1 MNPSKNKILVWA
13 VIFLII
19 ANVAVLATI
28 LIMHNKQGHQR
39 GTPAD
44 YLVKELDLNE
54 DQQNKLHTLA
64 KEHHEQSEKIK
75 EQIKKS
81 RENFFNLISQSKN
94 DSSKN
99 IDSLRLTFL
108 SETTTKLREL
118 EQLTFDHFKQIRAI
132 CTPQQQKKFDE
143 IIEDVLQMI
152 ASGPPQGPQGNDH
165 MPPPGDRRPPPE
177 H

>member
-1 MNPSKNKILVWA
+1 MNPSKNKILVWV
-13 VIFLII
+13 VIFLMI

-28 LIMHNKQGHQR
+28 WIMHNNSRPQR

-44 YLVKELDLNE
+44 YLVKELGLNDE
-54 DQQNKLHTLA
+54 QQNKLHALA

-75 EQIKKS
+75 EQIKNARHDLFKLLQQP
-81 RENFFNLISQSKN
+81 EIN
-94 DSSKN
+94 DSAKKTAADNVAKN
-99 IDSLRLTFL
+99 
-108 SETTTKLREL
+108 L
-118 EQLTFDHFKQIRAI
+118 EQLDLLTFDHFKEVRTI

-152 ASGPPQGPQGNDH
+152 ASAPPRPQPGNDRRPPRDDH
-165 MPPPGDRRPPPE
+165 MPPPE